1 MTTPLLTAL
10 VDGSHPAATLRFE
23 DAQMSHA
30 DFRCAATA
38 IAHSVAGLG
47 RVAVLGTPTL
57 ATALAV
63 TGAMLAGTTVVPV
76 PADSGQAE
84 IDYLVADS
92 GAQAW
97 VGPAAPG
104 SSLPA
109 LPVDP
114 AARADDLP
122 AGPRPDSTAT
132 ILYTSGTTGP
142 PKGVL
147 LSRKA
152 IGAGL
157 DGLADAWAWTAAD
170 TLVHG
175 LPLFHTHGLIIG
187 VLGPLHIG
195 CSLVHTGRP
204 TPQRYAAA
212 AGSMYFGVPTVWSRV
227 AHDEESAR
235 ALAGARAII
244 SGSAALPAP
253 VFERIRDLTG
263 QAPIER
269 YGMSETLLTVSNRAD
284 DAHRLPG
291 HVGWPITGVQTRLV
305 RADGMPVPHDGQ
317 SVGQLQVRGATLFD
331 GYLGRPDATA
341 ASWTEDGWFR
351 TGDVA
356 TIAPDGNHRI
366 VGRESIDLIKT
377 GGYRVGA
384 GEIETELLGHPAVR
398 ECAVIGVPD
407 EDLGQRIVAVV
418 VRAGPV
424 EAAELVDWVAT
435 RLSAHKRPRE
445 VRFVDA
451 LPLNPMGKVQKKE
464 LLDAD

>member
-1 MTTPLLTAL
+1 MTRPLLTAL
-10 VDGSHPAATLRFE
+10 VEGSHPDATLRFE
-23 DAQMSHA
+23 DAAITHR
-30 DFRCAATA
+30 DLRCAAA
-38 IAHSVAGLG
+38 AVAHSLAGLE

-57 ATALAV
+57 QTALAV
-63 TGAMLAGTTVVPV
+63 TGALLAGTTVVPV

-84 IDYLVADS
+84 IDYLVSDS

-97 VGPAAPG
+97 VGAAAPG
-104 SSLPA
+104 SALPA
-109 LPVDP
+109 IAVD
-114 AARADDLP
+114 ASARAEAVP
-122 AGPRPDSTAT
+122 AEPRADSTAT

-157 DGLADAWAWTAAD
+157 DGLADAWAWTAED

-187 VLGPLHIG
+187 VLGPLRIG

-204 TPQRYAAA
+204 TPERYAAEP
-212 AGSMYFGVPTVWSRV
+212 GTVYFGVPTVWSRV
-227 AHDEESAR
+227 AHDEASAR
-235 ALAGARAII
+235 ALAGARALI

-253 VFERIRDLTG
+253 VFERIRELTG
-263 QAPIER
+263 HAPIER

-284 DAHRLPG
+284 DEDRMPG
-291 HVGWPITGVQTRLV
+291 HVGWPITGVETRLV
-305 RADGMPVPHDGQ
+305 RDDGMPVPHDGE

-341 ASWTEDGWFR
+341 ESWTEDGWFR

-356 TIAPDGNHRI
+356 TISPDGNHRI

-384 GEIETELLGHPAVR
+384 GEVETELLAHPAVR
-398 ECAVIGVPD
+398 ECAVIGLPD
-407 EDLGQRIVAVV
+407 DDLGQRIVAVV
-418 VRAGPV
+418 VRKAPV

-435 RLSAHKRPRE
+435 RLNAHKRPRE

-451 LPLNPMGKVQKKE
+451 LPLNPMGKVQKRE